1 MTTRRFA
8 SQLLRKT
15 TRIGWLL
22 TILSMTF
29 AAFAQT
35 PRLPAGVIDEI
46 AQTVVMIVVEEDGEP
61 ISSGSGTLVTAEGMI
76 FTNRHVISNGDDYA
90 IYMIEDINEP
100 TVLSYYASVV
110 TFSRQLDFAV
120 LQIDRNARGRAID
133 TDDLDLP
140 HQPIESL
147 TPSVTPTRGDDLF
160 VFGYPGISED
170 YLAFVHGNISTIQNG
185 DVAGE
190 RRPVWY
196 QTDAEIAPGN
206 SGGLAVNLEGE
217 PVGIPTGVNVDDETG
232 GRLGGVLPF
241 SAILALVDAGQI
253 DISEGGIGSRQP
265 GRPSGSPPVSV
276 PGADSVNIACSL
288 NDAEIVNGTSV
299 TIVQMRPGF
308 SYTVTA
314 LGIGNFDPVLVVSTE
329 SGRTTACND
338 DSDTTRSYTVT
349 LPGVGTVRGNN
360 NSAQVTFQQPINDLA
375 DMHINIG
382 GFGGMSGEF
391 LLIIQ
396 GMGVTDADG
405 GGDPFRF
412 LMTDRVAASNLPV
425 TAYMIGVNQSLDP
438 MLDTADSD
446 FENYLDDV
454 FSNPIYC
461 DDAGDDDLCWGD
473 SDSLESASINY
484 SGGSIDGDLFDA
496 MIAIDPYD
504 ILANNME
511 SMLFLAT
518 SYEVS
523 TYGQYALVFHVG
535 LE

>member
-1 MTTRRFA
+1 MI
-8 SQLLRKT
+8 K
-15 TRIGWLL
+15 IGWLL
-22 TILSMTF
+22 ALLLTTF
-29 AAFAQT
+29 TAFAQT
-35 PRLPAGVIDEI
+35 PRLPSATIDDI

-61 ISSGSGTLVTAEGMI
+61 VSSGSGTLVSADGMI
-76 FTNRHVISNGDDYA
+76 FTNRHVISVGDDHA

-100 TVLSYYASVV
+100 TVLRYYASVV

-120 LQIDRNARGRAID
+120 LQIDRDARGREID
-133 TDDLDLP
+133 TDNLDLP
-140 HQPIESL
+140 HLPVDSL

-170 YLAFVHGNISTIQNG
+170 YLAFVHGNLTTIQNG

-241 SAILALVDAGQI
+241 SAILALVDSGEIAL
-253 DISEGGIGSRQP
+253 SSGGITARQP
-265 GRPSGSPPVSV
+265 GRPGNTAPSI
-276 PGADSVNIACSL
+276 PGAEPVNIACTV
-288 NDAEIVNGTSV
+288 NDAEIINGTTV
-299 TIVQMRPGF
+299 TIVEMRPGY

-314 LGIGNFDPVLVVSTE
+314 LGIGNFDPVLVISTE
-329 SGRTTACND
+329 NGRTTACND
-338 DSDTTRSYTVT
+338 DSEAARGFSVT
-349 LPGVGTVRGNN
+349 LPGLGTIRGNN
-360 NSAQVTFQQPINDLA
+360 SSAQVIFQQPIADLA
-375 DMHINIG
+375 DMNINIG
-382 GFGGMSGEF
+382 GAGGMSGEF

-405 GGDPFRF
+405 VGDPFRF
-412 LMTDRVAASNLPV
+412 LMTDGVAASDMPV

-438 MLDTADSD
+438 MLDTADED
-446 FENYLDDV
+446 FESYLQDV
-454 FSNPIYC
+454 FSNTIYC
-461 DDAGDDDLCWGD
+461 DDAGDDELCWGD
-473 SDSLESASINY
+473 SDSLTSASINT
-484 SGGSIDGDLFDA
+484 SGSSIEADEFDA

-504 ILANNME
+504 ILADDME

-518 SYEVS
+518 SYELS
-523 TYGQYALVFHVG
+523 TYGQYALLFHVG
-535 LE
+535 IE